1 MARRFDLVDVFAA
14 ADFAGNP
21 LAVIH
26 AAEDLSTER
35 MQAIT
40 HWLNLSETTFLLP
53 PSDPAADYRVRIF
66 TLERELPFAGHPT
79 LGTCHAWLEAGG
91 KPKRANVV
99 MQQCGLGLV
108 PVRRAEGRLAFA
120 APPLQRSGPVSEDE
134 LQDALQILNL
144 GRADVVDARWI
155 DNGPGWLG
163 ILLASAEAVL
173 AVDYQRSWPR
183 RADLGL
189 VGLYPPGHDA
199 ACELRAIFS
208 DNTLTLREDPVTGS
222 LNASVAQWLYESGR
236 MNGDYVA
243 SQGGRLGRNGR
254 IHVQRDGDGTI
265 WIGGGTI
272 TRFNGQMA

>member
-1 MARRFDLVDVFAA
+1 MAHRFDLVDVFAA
-14 ADFAGNP
+14 AEFAGNP

-26 AAEDLSTER
+26 AAEDLPTER

-66 TLERELPFAGHPT
+66 ALERELPFAGHPT
-79 LGTCHAWLEAGG
+79 LGTCHAWLAAGG
-91 KPKRANVV
+91 EPKRGEVV

-108 PVRRAEGRLAFA
+108 PVRRAAGRLAFA
-120 APPLQRSGPVSEDE
+120 APPLQRSGPVSEDD
-134 LQDALQILNL
+134 LRDALQILNL
-144 GRADVVDARWI
+144 SREDVVDARWI

-163 ILLASAEAVL
+163 ILLASAETVL

-189 VGLYPPGHDA
+189 VGFYPPGYET

-236 MNGDYVA
+236 VSGDYVA
-243 SQGGRLGRNGR
+243 SQGGRLGRKGR

-265 WIGGGTI
+265 WIGGATA
-272 TRFNGQMA
+272 TRFSGEMT